1 MVLYIR
7 TEANR
12 ITATGHMMR
21 CMAIADAASEKG
33 IETIF
38 IVAEECS
45 ERFPV
50 ERGYRTICLH
60 RRWDDF
66 DGEIPVMEQLIKEN
80 QIEVLLIDSYFVSY
94 KYMEAVSK
102 ATKTAYIDDLHAF
115 VWPCSILINY
125 AVYYDLY
132 DYAGEYPGT
141 KLLLGCSFAPL
152 RKEYVNLPRK
162 KIRQKIKKV
171 LVVTGGTD
179 EFHFMKQFAGQLLL
193 ERTAFPDVEFHLVCG
208 TYNRDLDE
216 IRRLTLE
223 YDEETTH
230 RTSSEPPMKIKI
242 YEALPTLKDMMT
254 EADLL
259 VTAGG
264 TTLYEMAACGV
275 PGICFS
281 IADNQMEN
289 VKGFAKRG
297 LVRYAGDA
305 RKDFSYAYLL
315 QILKELMQDT
325 ECRIEMADRLQ
336 TLVDGNGAERI
347 VDELFHV

>member
-1 MVLYIR
+1 MILYIR

-21 CMAIADAASEKG
+21 CMAIADAALEKG

-45 ERFPV
+45 EKFPA

-60 RRWDDF
+60 RQWDDF

-94 KYMEAVSK
+94 RYMEAVSK
-102 ATKTAYIDDLHAF
+102 AAKTAYIDDLHAS
-115 VWPCSILINY
+115 VWPCGILINY

-132 DYAGEYPGT
+132 DYAEEYPGT
-141 KLLLGCSFAPL
+141 KLLLGCSYAPL
-152 RKEYVNLPRK
+152 RKEYVNLPKK
-162 KIRQKIKKV
+162 KIRQKVRRV
-171 LVVTGGTD
+171 LAVTGGTD
-179 EFHFMKQFAGQLLL
+179 EFHFMKQFAGQLLK
-193 ERTAFPDVEFHLVCG
+193 ERTSFTDVEFQLVCG

-216 IRRLTLE
+216 IRRLALE
-223 YDEETTH
+223 YPEH
-230 RTSSEPPMKIKI
+230 PMQLGI
-242 YEALPTLKDMMT
+242 YEALPSLKDMML

-281 IADNQMEN
+281 IADNQTDN

-297 LVRYAGDA
+297 LVRYAGDV
-305 RKDFSYAYLL
+305 RKEFSYANLL
-315 QILKELMQDT
+315 QIIKELMQDT
-325 ECRIEMADRLQ
+325 ECRIEMADRLR
-336 TLVDGNGAERI
+336 TLVDGNGAGRI